1 MDTFETTFAEKSTEL
16 LNNLKNFTEKGNNA
30 AGSRTRKNAQE
41 LKKLL
46 QELRVE
52 VLDQQKQNKEE
63 KAKAKANPE
72 KVAVSN

>member
-1 MDTFETTFAEKSTEL
+1 MDTFETTFSEKSTEL
-16 LNNLKNFTEKGNNA
+16 LSNLKNFTEKGNNA

-41 LKKLL
+41 LKLL

-52 VLDQQKQNKEE
+52 SWTNRKKIKRKKQKQKL
-63 KAKAKANPE
+63 K

>member
-16 LNNLKNFTEKGNNA
+16 LTNLKNFTEKGNNA

-52 VLDQQKQNKEE
+52 VLDQQKKNKEE
-63 KAKAKANPE
+63 KATAKAE
-72 KVAVSN
+72 KAAVST

>member
-52 VLDQQKQNKEE
+52 VLDQQKQNKEK
-63 KAKAKANPE
+63 KAKAKAKPE